1 MQRFEVLQLEWLKKL
16 IIRKSQ
22 IPLLRKGQI
31 LAIQTTNLKS
41 QVQKTS
47 NKQTSSNLRP
57 KLISFMFF

>member
-22 IPLLRKGQI
+22 IPLLRD